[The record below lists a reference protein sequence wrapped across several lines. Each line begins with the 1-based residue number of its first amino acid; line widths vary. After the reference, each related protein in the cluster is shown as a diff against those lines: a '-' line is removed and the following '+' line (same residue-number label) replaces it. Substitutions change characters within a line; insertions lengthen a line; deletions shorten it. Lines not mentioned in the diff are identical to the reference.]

1 MTTST
6 AGVKLTSAISG
17 AKTTFIS
24 EPRVGVQVRCFIS
37 LPFESTEMLCLIFG
51 FFAAFDLNRSL
62 SKIKHWPPHSVSY
75 IIWRTSKKCCLNSI
89 GWSSGT
95 NSDIFFNAFF
105 AFDITLLS
113 FCDGDSRLSRRT
125 AHRSCLRRC
134 LTEKAPPPRAL
145 TRSGT
150 NVLTTEFNIIWITMW
165 LVSQWSVWILR
176 SGWW

>member
-95 NSDIFFNAFF
+95 NSDIFFNAFLIPSKDENGLVNF
-105 AFDITLLS
+105 SNEFTQCGLS
-113 FCDGDSRLSRRT
+113 SQDSNNSFLSSFPDFSWERT
-125 AHRSCLRRC
+125 H
-134 LTEKAPPPRAL
+134 
-145 TRSGT
+145 
-150 NVLTTEFNIIWITMW
+150 EF
-165 LVSQWSVWILR
+165 LY
-176 SGWW
+176 